1 MIKAKAE
8 GNKITVN
15 IHSSVDSYAS
25 KREED
30 DKDAVANVD
39 QLKEILNANKDAAII
54 DVFINSPGGDV
65 MEGIGIYNILKRHRA
80 YKRIYIDGF
89 ACSIA
94 SVIAM
99 AGNAIYMPK
108 SSLQMI
114 HNAWIFAMGNAKE
127 LRKMADDLDKV
138 NETIVNAY
146 MSRFTGTRDELQ
158 TLLDNETY
166 LTAEECLKYGLCT
179 KVVDNSEDTEESV
192 EEGIVDI
199 TNAYA
204 AQLDTMKRIRD
215 AITNLNAESAT
226 DEDVNEAKAEMSE
239 EIGADKEAIEQ
250 ITSTTVEKEEV
261 VAQVEAVKLNALQ
274 KFFHINGET
283 K

>member
-15 IHSSVDSYAS
+15 IHSSVDSYAR

-192 EEGIVDI
+192 A
-199 TNAYA
+199 AYLL
-204 AQLDTMKRIRD
+204 QRLRIKLSISDMK
-215 AITNLNAESAT
+215 LSA
-226 DEDVNEAKAEMSE
+226 VISPR
-239 EIGADKEAIEQ
+239 
-250 ITSTTVEKEEV
+250 STCKS
-261 VAQVEAVKLNALQ
+261 
-274 KFFHINGET
+274 
-283 K
+283 

>member
-25 KREED
+25 KREDD

-250 ITSTTVEKEEV
+250 ITSTTVEREEV

>member
-25 KREED
+25 KREDD

-114 HNAWIFAMGNAKE
+114 HNAWIFAMGNANE